1 MSCERDIHVD
11 LFDAL
16 PWLRRGVVLSS
27 YCPYPFRRFVAY
39 LRSRSCP
46 GKCGAHEAKWPA
58 VENRDMSTPISEI
71 YRNVLV
77 PEVRALG
84 YEIERSIYETGI
96 TLTTGLPVP
105 TGL

>member
-1 MSCERDIHVD
+1 MSCKRDIHVD

-71 YRNVLV
+71 IAMSSS
-77 PEVRALG
+77 PKFALWVMRLKG
-84 YEIERSIYETGI
+84 QFTKQA
-96 TLTTGLPVP
+96 LPSRP
-105 TGL
+105 DC